1 MGIKDLKEET
11 RMKIS
16 FPDEGEIE
24 EDWQR
29 IMYTTDHLMEY
40 LLDLGLDPEEIYR
53 TIMFMG
59 LKRYF
64 TECKDLESAR
74 QEAQIYLDATLD
86 DEHTERKKYKRV
98 RVSIQISFRLLLIQS
113 YHQLNNESIN
123 HDFKIN

>member
-1 MGIKDLKEET
+1 MEIKDLKEET

-16 FPDEGEIE
+16 FPDESEIE

-64 TECKDLESAR
+64 AECKDLESAR

-86 DEHTERKKYKRV
+86 DEHTERKK
-98 RVSIQISFRLLLIQS
+98 IQ
-113 YHQLNNESIN
+113 ESSGE
-123 HDFKIN
+123 HPDFFSTFIDSKLPPTQQ

>member
-1 MGIKDLKEET
+1 
-11 RMKIS
+11 MKIS
-16 FPDEGEIE
+16 FPDETEIE

-29 IMYTTDHLMEY
+29 IMYTTHHLMEY

-86 DEHTERKKYKRV
+86 DELTQREKKYKRV
-98 RVSIQISFRLLLIQS
+98 RVSIQISFPLL
-113 YHQLNNESIN
+113 
-123 HDFKIN
+123 

>member
-1 MGIKDLKEET
+1 MEIKDLKEDT

-29 IMYTTDHLMEY
+29 IMYTTGHLMEY
-40 LLDLGLDPEEIYR
+40 LHLGLDPEEIYR

-59 LKRYF
+59 LKRHL

-74 QEAQIYLDATLD
+74 QEVQIYLDATLD
-86 DEHTERKKYKRV
+86 DKHTERKK
-98 RVSIQISFRLLLIQS
+98 IQ
-113 YHQLNNESIN
+113 ESSGK
-123 HDFKIN
+123 HLDFFSTFIDSKLPPTQQ